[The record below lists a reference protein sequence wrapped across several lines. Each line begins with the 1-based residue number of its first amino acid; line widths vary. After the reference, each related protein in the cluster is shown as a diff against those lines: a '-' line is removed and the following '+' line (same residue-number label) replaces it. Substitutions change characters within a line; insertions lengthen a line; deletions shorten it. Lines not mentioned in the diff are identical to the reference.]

1 MARVGGEMMDFIL
14 QKPMTVFF
22 IIAGA
27 MVLRVVWAQ
36 IQWNRA
42 QERERIIAL
51 FGECGDDVERLRKM
65 GV

>member
-1 MARVGGEMMDFIL
+1 MMEIL
-14 QKPMTVFF
+14 GRFSMLLFLL
-22 IIAGA
+22 IAGA

-36 IQWNRA
+36 IAYNRA

-51 FGECGDDVERLRKM
+51 FGECGDDVETLRKM